1 MDYGLGELQQY
12 QRHGLNVCDENG
24 QCDDD
29 RFDCLDESC
38 NNGNCVAGRCPGD
51 DEPYGSFYESDREN
65 DEDEDDDEHVLNCSR
80 EPCSDTEKEDS
91 WLDDETEY
99 GEQEEYNYSD
109 SEDNDEEYEYEEG
122 EEGGNQ

>member
-38 NNGNCVAGRCPGD
+38 NNGNCV
-51 DEPYGSFYESDREN
+51 SSLI
-65 DEDEDDDEHVLNCSR
+65 HVIIFKSKIALS
-80 EPCSDTEKEDS
+80 
-91 WLDDETEY
+91 
-99 GEQEEYNYSD
+99 YNKLLLL
-109 SEDNDEEYEYEEG
+109 
-122 EEGGNQ
+122 